1 MSNKTGWRGKKDL
14 LSIRQLS
21 RSDIENILQYSLKL
35 EPYSGKGKNLDIC
48 NDEILINAFFE
59 PSTRTRISFDTAMVS
74 MGGTFDQFIPEIS
87 SIKKGESIE
96 NTVRTLENYSDII
109 VIRHSEPGIVERLA
123 SLVSIPL
130 INAGDG
136 VNEHPTQALLDL
148 FTVLKHLNRLD
159 GLKVATIGDLHYN
172 RPAHSMNLV
181 LDKFD
186 GIEISGISPHG
197 LEMQE
202 EYKPKRNKYEEIVI
216 DMKNLDE
223 TLWKI
228 NPDIICTWRLRK
240 EYIPEGEDKS
250 RYTYMITK
258 KTMSKLKGTGQL
270 IVTHPM
276 PFEQDSEEIS
286 PEIMNDPRI
295 VPFKQERYGVQ
306 VRMAIV
312 GLWLG
317 HEAEI
322 KTVKE

>member
-1 MSNKTGWRGKKDL
+1 MSNGTGWRGKKDL

-21 RSDIENILQYSLKL
+21 RSEIEDILHYSLRL

-96 NTVRTLENYSDII
+96 NTVKTLENYCDII
-109 VIRHSEPGIVERLA
+109 VTRHSEPGIVEKLA
-123 SLVSIPL
+123 SLVGVPV

-136 VNEHPTQALLDL
+136 INEHPTQTLLDL

-159 GLKVATIGDLHYN
+159 GLKVATIGDLRYN
-172 RPAHSMNLV
+172 RPAHSMNLA

-186 GIEISGISPHG
+186 GIEIFGISPHG
-197 LEMQE
+197 LEIQE

-216 DMKNLDE
+216 NMKNLDE

-240 EYIPEGEDKS
+240 EYIPKGEDTLGYS
-250 RYTYMITK
+250 YMITK
-258 KTMSKLKGTGQL
+258 KTMSKLKEVGQL

-276 PFEQDSEEIS
+276 PFEEGAEEIS

-295 VPFKQERYGVQ
+295 VPFKQERCGIQ
-306 VRMAIV
+306 VRMAVI

-317 HEAEI
+317 HEDEI
-322 KTVKE
+322 KVVGT